1 MVKGFD
7 MASRYP
13 RRHLKTVH
21 DAPLYVASIYYHPDY
36 ADRYTVVF
44 TGPEFAYT
52 QNRRAHSLGLSYYCD
67 SPQGVSMWGEVDAY
81 WLACQSRHRIAWAD
95 LPEHVRRHVRARVE
109 DAPCYVLRARRRAA
123 AASASPAL
131 A

>member
-1 MVKGFD
+1 

-21 DAPLYVASIYYHPDY
+21 DAPLYVASVYDHPDF

-44 TGPEFAYT
+44 TGPEFAFT
-52 QNRRAHSLGLSYYCD
+52 QDRRAHSLGLSYYCD
-67 SPQGVSMWGEVDAY
+67 SPQGVSMWGEVDTA
-81 WLACQSRHRIAWAD
+81 WCREQSRHRIAWAD

-109 DAPCYVLRARRRAA
+109 DAPCYALRARRSAA
-123 AASASPAL
+123 AASASLAL

>member
-1 MVKGFD
+1 

-21 DAPLYVASIYYHPDY
+21 DAPLYVASVYDHPDF

-44 TGPEFAYT
+44 TGPGFEYT
-52 QNRRAHSLGLSYYCD
+52 RDRMAHSLGLSYYCD
-67 SPQGVSMWGEVDAY
+67 SPQGVSMWGEVDMA
-81 WLACQSRHRIAWAD
+81 WCREQSRKRIPWAD

-109 DAPCYVLRARRRAA
+109 DAPCYALRARRSAA
-123 AASASPAL
+123 AASASPTL

>member
-1 MVKGFD
+1 

-21 DAPLYVASIYYHPDY
+21 DAPLYVASVYYHPNF
-36 ADRYTVVF
+36 ADRYTVIF

-52 QNRRAHSLGLSYYCD
+52 RDRRAHSLGLSYYCD
-67 SPQGVSMWGEVDAY
+67 SPQGVSMWGEVDMA
-81 WLACQSRHRIAWAD
+81 WCREQSRHRIAWAD
-95 LPEHVRRHVRARVE
+95 LPEHVRRHIRARVE
-109 DAPCYVLRARRRAA
+109 DAPCYDLRARRSAA